1 MDAKAHARK
10 LVQTAH
16 KNMKRKS
23 RAGVVT
29 VTVED
34 IAQRIERG
42 YCEATGVAFEL
53 SNPYQRGSRKKTPSN
68 PLAPSL
74 DRIDSED
81 ENYSPENTQVV
92 TSFWNNAKG
101 SQLSNE
107 ETYQMMFTHLRGLQ
121 GKKP

>member
-1 MDAKAHARK
+1 MDAKSHATK
-10 LVQTAH
+10 LVQTAR
-16 KNMKRKS
+16 KNIKRKG

-29 VTVED
+29 VTIED
-34 IAQRIERG
+34 IAERIERG

-53 SNPYQRGSRKKTPSN
+53 NNPYPRGHRRQTPSD

-81 ENYSPENTQVV
+81 ENYSPENIQVV
-92 TSFWNNAKG
+92 TNFWNNAKG

-107 ETYQMMFTHLRGLQ
+107 ETYQMMFAHLRD
-121 GKKP
+121 PS